1 MNDNVAVPRKAGV
14 FPSREIRVP
23 PGSNPAR
30 PLLVQA
36 VYRAVP
42 GTGFFQR
49 GIRGCARGA
58 ARGAA
63 GRGRIE
69 GSGGPAKFCSS
80 RARYARVS
88 WARVPEEGIGAIND
102 AGAVNVLYGTGGG
115 GLSAVGNQFW
125 YQGATASTGSEG
137 GIASAALP
145 GTHALGAPMPNPSDG
160 RATFTLEVAEAQA
173 VRRTI
178 MLRAGQDYRIVG
190 VCDDRCTDLDLR
202 LSDPRGQVIAQDAF
216 ADGVWTFHVQPAF
229 TGDHV
234 IEVAMVRCSGSPCWY
249 AFNVYSR

>member
-1 MNDNVAVPRKAGV
+1 MGPWARKAMAGLAALV
-14 FPSREIRVP
+14 LLASPAAAQVPDPYAREL
-23 PGSNPAR
+23 AR
-30 PLLVQA
+30 KLAHAEVALNEA
-36 VYRAVP
+36 VY
-42 GTGFFQR
+42 
-49 GIRGCARGA
+49 AR
-58 ARGAA
+58 AA
-63 GRGRIE
+63 G
-69 GSGGPAKFCSS
+69 PFA
-80 RARYARVS
+80 
-88 WARVPEEGIGAIND
+88 
-102 AGAVNVLYGTGGG
+102 G
-115 GLSAVGNQFW
+115 GLDQ
-125 YQGATASTGSEG
+125 
-137 GIASAALP
+137 
-145 GTHALGAPMPNPSDG
+145 
-160 RATFTLEVAEAQA
+160 AQA